1 MPKREKVR
9 YNIDQIDKCGAQ
21 INLIYGERANGK
33 SYQVKHKKAINQY
46 LFDSNRF
53 VADYKNKEKIIESVL
68 KKRFK
73 IYAC

>member
-1 MPKREKVR
+1 MAKREKVR
-9 YNIDQIDKCGAQ
+9 YNMDTIDKCGAQ

-46 LFDSNRF
+46 LFDSTRF
-53 VADYKNKEKIIESVL
+53 VASYKDKEKIIESVL

-73 IYAC
+73 VYAC